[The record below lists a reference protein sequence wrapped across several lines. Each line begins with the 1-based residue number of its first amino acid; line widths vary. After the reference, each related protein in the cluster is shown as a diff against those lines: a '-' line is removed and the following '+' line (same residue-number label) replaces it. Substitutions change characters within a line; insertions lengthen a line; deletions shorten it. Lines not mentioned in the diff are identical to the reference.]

1 MNYNQKYSILTK
13 VQRELFK
20 RKLNNPCHNK
30 AVSYKRERSNH
41 NLGKD
46 QEEVLLGGV
55 NLTEIFLRRGLSRR
69 RRRSGRRL

>member
-1 MNYNQKYSILTK
+1 MNYDKKYSILTK

-46 QEEVLLGGV
+46 QEEV
-55 NLTEIFLRRGLSRR
+55 
-69 RRRSGRRL
+69 